1 MKKIDKKQ
9 EKPASAP
16 IISAEKETDKLII
29 PPEQIER
36 ERKQI
41 LEAYKIMHR
50 AARSRLQGDDANMI
64 KEAFEFALDA
74 HKDMRRKS
82 GEPYIF
88 HPITVAEIIAEEM
101 KLDATSIVAALL
113 HDVVEDVETI
123 TLDDIKRIFGEQVA
137 AIVDGVTK
145 VQTDKYA
152 IDLSISQ
159 QAENFRK
166 MLLGLSSDLRVI
178 YVKLADRLHNMRTLS
193 SMKEE
198 KQRKIASETIYIY
211 APLAHRLGLNKIKSE
226 LEDLHL
232 KYTNRAAYDD
242 IAKKLKDTKAGR
254 DKFVEEFI
262 EPLREKLT
270 AQGFKFRI
278 FGRPKSIY
286 SIHNKLQA
294 QKIAFEDIYDLF
306 AIRVILDGEYA
317 ENERNKEK
325 EDCWRAYSVV
335 TDLYFPSPERLREW
349 ITQPRP
355 NGYESLHTTVMANG
369 GKWVEVQIRTK
380 RMDEIAELGYAA
392 HWKYKEN
399 GKNNVNKIKETK
411 TDEFLR
417 SIRELQQQNPEMSA
431 LEFVNLFR
439 KNFHKEEVYVFSPK
453 GKLIHLP
460 LGATAIDFAFEIHS
474 EVGMKCLGVKV
485 NTRLVPLNYEL
496 HNGDQVE
503 IITSKQAKPNADWL
517 KYARTSKAT
526 SKIKEFLKIERRILI
541 DKGKIE
547 LAQKFEHLKLAW
559 DETTQTQFRLYL
571 NYTTNANVFYEAGLG
586 HISPKNVES
595 FKKHLH
601 RQEAKEEAKA
611 RRQEAAPPKEL
622 KNPNKTI
629 KSDAIVIG
637 DNTGLAYSFAK
648 CCNPVS
654 GDEVFGFVTI
664 HEGVKI
670 HRNACPNAVN
680 MRANYGYRVV
690 NAVWHTKREEQFI
703 TEIKIVGNDRIGIV
717 RDVTQMI
724 SNDLQVNI
732 ASLNIGLANSNIFE
746 GHIKLFVRDI
756 EHLYALMAQIKT
768 IEGIEKVV
776 RFDTESELDELQ

>member
-1 MKKIDKKQ
+1 MKKLAKKQ
-9 EKPASAP
+9 IKNAAAPTANLIVEKEEKI
-16 IISAEKETDKLII
+16 IIS
-29 PPEQIER
+29 PEQMEQ

-41 LEAYKIMHR
+41 LEAYRIMLR
-50 AARSRLQGDDANMI
+50 AARSRLHGEDSKMI

-88 HPITVAEIIAEEM
+88 HPISVAEIIAEEM

-113 HDVVEDVETI
+113 HDVVEDIEAI
-123 TLDDIKRIFGEQVA
+123 TLEDISREFGEQVA

-145 VQTDKYA
+145 IKSDKYA
-152 IDLSISQ
+152 IDLTISQ

-198 KQRKIASETIYIY
+198 QQRKIASETIYIY
-211 APLAHRLGLNKIKSE
+211 APLAHRLGLYKIKSE

-232 KYTNRAAYDD
+232 KYVNRQMYDD
-242 IAKKLKDTKAGR
+242 IARKLKETKAER
-254 DKFVEEFI
+254 DKFIEDFI
-262 EPLREKLT
+262 KPLKEKLT

-286 SIHNKLQA
+286 SIYNKLQI
-294 QKIAFEDIYDLF
+294 QKIPIEQIYDLF
-306 AIRVILDGEYA
+306 AIRVILDGEYG

-335 TDLYFPSPERLREW
+335 TDLYFPNPDRLREW

-355 NGYESLHTTVMANG
+355 NGYESLHTTVMAKA

-392 HWKYKEN
+392 HWKYKEK
-399 GKNNVNKIKETK
+399 GKNAVKVKETK

-417 SIRELQQQNPEMSA
+417 GIREIQQQNPEMSA
-431 LEFVNLFR
+431 MEFINVFR
-439 KNFHKEEVYVFSPK
+439 KNFHKEEVFVFSPK

-460 LGATAIDFAFEIHS
+460 VGASVIDFAFEIHS
-474 EVGMKCLGVKV
+474 EVGLKCLGAKV
-485 NTRLVPLNYEL
+485 NAKLVPLSYEL
-496 HNGDQVE
+496 RNGDQVD
-503 IITSKQAKPNADWL
+503 ILTSKQAKPNIDWL
-517 KYARTSKAT
+517 KYTKTSKAS
-526 SKIKEFLKIERRILI
+526 SKIKEFLRAEKKVTIE
-541 DKGKIE
+541 KGKAE
-547 LAQKFEHLKLAW
+547 LTQKFEQLKVVW
-559 DETTQTQFRLYL
+559 DEGMQTQFRIFL
-571 NYTTNANVFYEAGLG
+571 NYTSNSNVFYEAGMG
-586 HISPKNVES
+586 RITAKDAEA
-595 FKKHLH
+595 FKKYLE
-601 RQEAKEEAKA
+601 RKEAKDDVKTRQKEESIKEKPAK
-611 RRQEAAPPKEL
+611 
-622 KNPNKTI
+622 
-629 KSDAIVIG
+629 KSTENMVVIG
-637 DNTGLAYSFAK
+637 DKTGIHYSFAK

-670 HRNACPNAVN
+670 HRNDCPNAVN
-680 MRANYGYRVV
+680 MRANYGYRIIK
-690 NAVWHTKREEQFI
+690 AVWHTKSEEHFI
-703 TEIKIVGNDRIGIV
+703 SEIKIIGNDRIGIV

-756 EHLYALMAQIKT
+756 QHLYALMEKIKT
-768 IEGIEKVV
+768 IEGIEKVI
-776 RFDTESELDELQ
+776 RFDTENELEDLSTE